1 MNYFLFKNIYNR
13 VETYYPKDI
22 KNGSPIIEINTK
34 RNIKIKNLKNIIK
47 KELIIAREKY
57 LKTNYK
63 DFYISIRGN
72 NYTVVICYKLNN
84 YYNPYDNYLLSGY
97 VENDNGDLLNESI
110 QLEFLLKRIEN
121 EIN

>member
-1 MNYFLFKNIYNR
+1 MFKNIYNR

-72 NYTVVICYKLNN
+72 NFTVVICYKLNN
-84 YYNPYDNYLLSGY
+84 YYNPYDNFLLSGY